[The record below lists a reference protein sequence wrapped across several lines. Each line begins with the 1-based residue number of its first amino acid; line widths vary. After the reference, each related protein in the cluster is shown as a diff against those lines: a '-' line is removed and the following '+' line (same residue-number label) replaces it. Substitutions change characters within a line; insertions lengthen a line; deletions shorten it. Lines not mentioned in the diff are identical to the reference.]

1 MVMKQ
6 AEPHY
11 EVWLTLVD
19 GHVHGP
25 AYLSWEMA
33 NDRAKALAQEEN
45 IDPKR
50 VVLIAVPLEEK

>member
-1 MVMKQ
+1 
-6 AEPHY
+6 
-11 EVWLTLVD
+11 
-19 GHVHGP
+19 VHGP